1 MILLATILQATGV
14 AVLAV
19 GLGLMW
25 FPLGVLAVG
34 AGVLLFGLALENG
47 DK

>member
-14 AVLAV
+14 AVLAI

-34 AGVLLFGLALENG
+34 AGRMAKRKAIIKR
-47 DK
+47 D